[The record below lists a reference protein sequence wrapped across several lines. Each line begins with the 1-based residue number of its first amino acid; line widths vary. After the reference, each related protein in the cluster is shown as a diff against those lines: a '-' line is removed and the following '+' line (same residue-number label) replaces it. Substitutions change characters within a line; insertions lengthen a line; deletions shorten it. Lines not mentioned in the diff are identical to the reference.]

1 MPPLGQVPRG
11 MPPTNPQ
18 NMAPN
23 LPVPNVQPTAP
34 SNPIPPPLPAT
45 GLPPGWSMEQWNA
58 YGQMWLDR
66 NQR

>member
-23 LPVPNVQPTAP
+23 LPVPNMQAKSP